1 MRAPLVSEVPDRL
14 DKGETQ
20 QVHGQVDRAATAFT
34 SAGVVPLR
42 PRRQDLEVTV
52 ARMDMP
58 ATAADVLDRNE
69 SRIRLEVNRQPRENH
84 LTGLIAQAH

>member
-1 MRAPLVSEVPDRL
+1 MRAPLVGEVPDRL

-34 SAGVVPLR
+34 SAGVVPLQ

-52 ARMDMP
+52 GRVDMP
-58 ATAADVLDRNE
+58 ASAANVLDGEE
-69 SRIRLEVNRQPRENH
+69 SRICL
-84 LTGLIAQAH
+84 